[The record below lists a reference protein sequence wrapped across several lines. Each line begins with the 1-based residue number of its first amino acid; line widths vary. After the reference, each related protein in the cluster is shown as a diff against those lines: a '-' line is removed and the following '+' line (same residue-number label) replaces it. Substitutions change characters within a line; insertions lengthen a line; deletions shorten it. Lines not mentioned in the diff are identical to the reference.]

1 MSLPSTMS
9 SEAPASSTGFDNGEK
24 EMEELREFKKKNS
37 LEEEKSKKTEEER
50 LEKKRVKQTKYIL
63 SII

>member
-37 LEEEKSKKTEEER
+37 LQEVKAKQTEEKR
-50 LEKKRVKQTKYIL
+50 
-63 SII
+63 